1 LSSATHKQVSEN
13 KKIQCLKILFAKRYV
28 LSKSYDDFLLFIVY
42 QAADASSHYAS
53 NHHQSSI
60 AGMQALHVG
69 MQIIALTSL
78 IAMLGTLPVQ
88 KIEPKTDT
96 HTERERE
103 RERERDREREIER
116 ESESESERVRERER
130 VCVRESTLPTLM
142 HLKRQGHGCAPLTCV
157 HHRCVASLE
166 HAHLIDDNACQ
177 TPTCLKCL

>member
-1 LSSATHKQVSEN
+1 M
-13 KKIQCLKILFAKRYV
+13 
-28 LSKSYDDFLLFIVY
+28 Y

-103 RERERDREREIER
+103 REGE
-116 ESESESERVRERER
+116 RERER
-130 VCVRESTLPTLM
+130 GRERTYVCPTGLANF
-142 HLKRQGHGCAPLTCV
+142 GITA
-157 HHRCVASLE
+157 AA
-166 HAHLIDDNACQ
+166 HAQACHPTYLARIDA
-177 TPTCLKCL
+177 